1 MSKSWFFS
9 LSDDLI
15 NHNFFRQIWI
25 VHGPWSIT
33 YDEIPKSGNLRCLS
47 STKISKLNFH
57 FFLEHY
63 AKMNF
68 SQNLF
73 GSSEKKKMPLDSTQR
88 PLKIPQKFTIYP
100 ELG

>member
-1 MSKSWFFS
+1 MSKSWFFG

-33 YDEIPKSGNLRCLS
+33 Y
-47 STKISKLNFH
+47 TKISKLNFH